1 MAGDIGNV
9 DAWTATRP
17 IVAHRIIHVGV
28 NGDYDHGEWY
38 VADLAATVA
47 IARAAYP
54 TMIHAIETRYVTSA
68 AVTDM
73 QRGQPPPYTTGIRS
87 PASGWTAALAS
98 TACASETCRPG
109 IVRTSP

>member
-1 MAGDIGNV
+1 MAGDIGYV
-9 DAWTATRP
+9 GGWTATRP

-38 VADLAATVA
+38 VADLSATVA
-47 IARAAYP
+47 ITRAAYP
-54 TMIHAIETRYVTSA
+54 TMIHAVEARYVTFA
-68 AVTDM
+68 DVTDM
-73 QRGQPPPYTTGIRS
+73 PHARPPPYTTDIRS
-87 PASGWTAALAS
+87 PASVWTAALAS